1 MNKPTTKHINVVE
14 KGIKILREE
23 GVAEFS
29 KSILGYIFR
38 KNNKIFYRVKLFFVG
53 GGIVDKFHWL
63 YYDSEVWKKT
73 YWLGIECVKCPL
85 DLWVYQEIISDLKP
99 DIIIETGTYKG
110 GSALFLASICDLVGK
125 GSIIAIDIK
134 KQITPKHERIR
145 YIIGSST
152 DKQIINKIQYLINNK
167 ENVMVIID
175 SDHSKE
181 HVLKELKIY
190 SEFVSVSSYLIV
202 EDTNINGHPVHPN
215 FGPGPMEA
223 VDEFLRNNINFV
235 RDKNKEKFF
244 LSFNPRGFLRRVK

>member
-1 MNKPTTKHINVVE
+1 MDKTTTRHINVAE

-29 KSILGYIFR
+29 KSILRYIYL
-38 KNNKIFYRVKLFFVG
+38 KTNKIFYRVKLFFMGRV
-53 GGIVDKFHWL
+53 VDKFHWL
-63 YYDSEVWKKT
+63 FYNSGVWENT
-73 YWLGIECVKCPL
+73 YWLGSKCLKCPL

-110 GSALFLASICDLVGK
+110 GSALFLASICDLLGK
-125 GSIIAIDIK
+125 GITITIDIE
-134 KQITPKHERIR
+134 KQITPKHERIK
-145 YIIGSST
+145 YVIGSST
-152 DKQIINKIQYLINNK
+152 DKQIINEIKYLINNK
-167 ENVMVIID
+167 ESIMVILD

-202 EDTNINGHPVHPN
+202 EDTNINGHPVLPN
-215 FGPGPMEA
+215 FGSGPMEA
-223 VDEFLRNNINFV
+223 VDEFLKNNISFI
-235 RDKNKEKFF
+235 RDKNKEKYF

>member
-1 MNKPTTKHINVVE
+1 MNKPTTKHINVAE

-38 KNNKIFYRVKLFFVG
+38 KTYKIFYRGKLFFV

-63 YYDSEVWKKT
+63 YYDSGVWKNT
-73 YWLGIECVKCPL
+73 YWLGIECLKCPL

-125 GSIIAIDIK
+125 GSIITIDIK
-134 KQITPKHERIR
+134 KQITPKHERIK

-152 DKQIINKIQYLINNK
+152 DKKIINEIQYLINNK

-215 FGPGPMEA
+215 FAPGPMEA